1 PVFSK
6 YEVKNGTVVLNW
18 INSSSDDVQSHKLF
32 RQDMN
37 GKNTDWQQVFET
49 DTLSTFTDTNVLS
62 NNTYRYAVFAVDE
75 SELLSK
81 PSTPL
86 TISVSNMQMQNAIKG
101 FTLYADFVNQKI
113 DLSWAKLPP
122 DVTEILIYKA
132 KGEENPVLLRQIPV
146 AVNKM
151 TRFEDKKV
159 NAGNRYEYAIK
170 ALKQSGEVYGY
181 QSKQIEY

>member
-1 PVFSK
+1 
-6 YEVKNGTVVLNW
+6 
-18 INSSSDDVQSHKLF
+18 
-32 RQDMN
+32 
-37 GKNTDWQQVFET
+37 
-49 DTLSTFTDTNVLS
+49 DTLSTYTDIYVLS
-62 NNTYRYAVFAVDE
+62 NNTYRYAIFAVDE

-86 TISVSNMQMQNAIKG
+86 TISVTNMQMQNTIKG
-101 FTLYADFVNQKI
+101 FTVYADFVNQKI

-132 KGEENPVLLRQIPV
+132 KEDEKPVLLRQIPV
-146 AVNKM
+146 AVHKV

-159 NAGNRYEYAIK
+159 NPGNSYEYAIK